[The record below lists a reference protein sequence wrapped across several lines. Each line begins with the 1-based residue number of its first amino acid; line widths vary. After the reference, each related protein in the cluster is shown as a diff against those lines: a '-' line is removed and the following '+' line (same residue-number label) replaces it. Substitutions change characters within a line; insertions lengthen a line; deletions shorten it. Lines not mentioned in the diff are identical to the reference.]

1 MKKGYVKKLNYVPN
15 AVGEEIHKEIQS
27 SHFVLVDC
35 WAPWCP
41 PCKRIA
47 PILEELNQEYGLKI
61 VKVNADENEDF
72 INEYEVLGLPTLL
85 LFQDNQLVKRVTGF
99 QPKAVLVEVLT
110 ELGFITCDL

>member
-1 MKKGYVKKLNYVPN
+1 MKKLNYVPN
-15 AVGEEIHKEIQS
+15 AVGEEIHKEIQQ

-41 PCKRIA
+41 PCKMIA

-85 LFQDNQLVKRVTGF
+85 LFQDNQLVKRITGF
-99 QPKAVLVEVLT
+99 QPKSVLSDLLT
-110 ELGFITCDL
+110 ELGFIN